1 MVHSKSPTLKTRKNG
16 LAFVYTLLAAF
27 VIITAAAVVYP
38 VFKYAMMSPQDHLR
52 AGLSAYQL
60 KDYKSAGRHLK
71 AASQQNDA
79 AAFFI
84 LGLMQLTGQG
94 MPKDAKSAAVNFEK
108 SANLGYRH
116 GQYMIALLYDRGEG
130 VIENKQKALNW
141 ALLAA
146 AQGDREATYAS
157 AVWLERGY
165 SGKSE
170 PFLAVS
176 LYEKAA
182 EQGHVNAMK
191 SLISIYGG
199 DAGVPKNKER
209 AEYWMNKLQE
219 TVQKD

>member
-84 LGLMQLTGQG
+84 LGSMQLTGQG
-94 MPKDAKSAAVNFEK
+94 MPKDAKNAAVNFEK

-116 GQYMIALLYDRGEG
+116 GQYMIAVLYDRGEG

-209 AEYWMNKLQE
+209 AGYWMNKLQE

>member
-38 VFKYAMMSPQDHLR
+38 VFKYAMMSPQDHLH

-84 LGLMQLTGQG
+84 LGSMQLTGQG
-94 MPKDAKSAAVNFEK
+94 MPKDAKSAAINFEK

-209 AEYWMNKLQE
+209 AGYWMNKLQE
-219 TVQKD
+219 TVRKD

>member
-1 MVHSKSPTLKTRKNG
+1 MVHSKSPKTHKSG
-16 LAFVYTLLAAF
+16 LTFVYAALAVF
-27 VIITAAAVVYP
+27 VLVTAMAVIYP
-38 VFKYAMMSPQDHLR
+38 VFKYAMMTPQDHLR

-60 KDYKSAGRHLK
+60 RDYKSAGRHLK

-84 LGLMQLTGQG
+84 LGSMQLTGQG
-94 MPKDAKSAAVNFEK
+94 MPKDAKSAALNFEK

-170 PFLAVS
+170 PYLAVS

-219 TVQKD
+219 TLQKN

>member
-1 MVHSKSPTLKTRKNG
+1 MVHSKFPTLKTRKNG

-84 LGLMQLTGQG
+84 LGSMQLTGQG

-209 AEYWMNKLQE
+209 AGYWMNKLQE
-219 TVQKD
+219 TVRKD

>member
-84 LGLMQLTGQG
+84 LGSMQLTGQG
-94 MPKDAKSAAVNFEK
+94 MPKDAKNAAVNFEK

-209 AEYWMNKLQE
+209 AGYWMNKLQE
-219 TVQKD
+219 TLQKN

>member
-1 MVHSKSPTLKTRKNG
+1 MTRSVQKTKTPRKRSLKV
-16 LAFVYTLLAAF
+16 VYTALALF
-27 VIITAAAVVYP
+27 VVLTAGAVIYP
-38 VFKYAMMSPQDHLR
+38 VVKYASMTPEDHLK

-60 KDYKSAGRHLK
+60 RDFKNAGRHLMS
-71 AASQQNDA
+71 ASQKKDA

-84 LGLMQLTGQG
+84 LGTMQLTGQG
-94 MPKDAKSAAVNFEK
+94 MRKDAKAAAENFEK
-108 SANLGYRH
+108 SANLGNRH
-116 GQYMIALLYDRGEG
+116 GQYTIALLYDRGEG
-130 VIENKQKALNW
+130 VIEDKQKALNW

-146 AQGDREATYAS
+146 AQGDRDATYAS

-165 SGKSE
+165 SGKAE

-191 SLISIYGG
+191 SLVAIYGG

-209 AEYWMNKLQE
+209 AQYWLKKLQE
-219 TVQKD
+219 TSKK

>member
-1 MVHSKSPTLKTRKNG
+1 MDKKKAQTKSSATHKLK
-16 LAFVYTLLAAF
+16 AFYISLTIF
-27 VIITAAAVVYP
+27 IILIISFIAYP
-38 VFKYAMMSPQDHLR
+38 IFKYAMMTPIDHLK

-60 KDYKSAGRHLK
+60 KDYEKAGRHLK

-84 LGLMQLTGQG
+84 LGSMQLVGQG
-94 MPKDAKSAAVNFEK
+94 MPKDPKSAAINFEK

-165 SGKSE
+165 SGKAE
-170 PFLAVS
+170 PYLAVS

-182 EQGHVNAMK
+182 EQGHINAMK

-199 DAGVPKNKER
+199 DGGIPKNKER
-209 AEYWMNKLQE
+209 AQYWIDKLQ
-219 TVQKD
+219 KANKN

>member
-84 LGLMQLTGQG
+84 LGSMQLTGQG
-94 MPKDAKSAAVNFEK
+94 MPKDAKNAAVNFEK

-209 AEYWMNKLQE
+209 AGYWMNKLQE

>member
-1 MVHSKSPTLKTRKNG
+1 
-16 LAFVYTLLAAF
+16 
-27 VIITAAAVVYP
+27 
-38 VFKYAMMSPQDHLR
+38 MSPQDHLR

-84 LGLMQLTGQG
+84 LGSMQLTGQG

-182 EQGHVNAMK
+182 EQDFAPAQTLVGIMYAK
-191 SLISIYGG
+191 
-199 DAGVPKNKER
+199 GVGTLRNT
-209 AEYWMNKLQE
+209 M
-219 TVQKD
+219 

>member
-1 MVHSKSPTLKTRKNG
+1 MVHSKSPKTHKSG
-16 LAFVYTLLAAF
+16 LTFVYATLAVF
-27 VIITAAAVVYP
+27 VLVTALAVVYP

-60 KDYKSAGRHLK
+60 RDYKSAGRHLK

-84 LGLMQLTGQG
+84 LGSMQLTGQG

-108 SANLGYRH
+108 AANLGYRH

-170 PFLAVS
+170 PYLAVS

-191 SLISIYGG
+191 SLVSIYGG
-199 DAGVPKNKER
+199 DAGVPENKER

-219 TVQKD
+219 TLQKN